1 MYTSTKPCRCG
12 GTIVTEVTER
22 ETNAHCT
29 GKKCKVGWHYSNQ
42 SKTISPCIDSRFKSP
57 DEKSIHAVI
66 EVDRDHDENKDHDE
80 NRDHDEKL
88 DDPEEIEDHERGED

>member
-57 DEKSIHAVI
+57 DEKNIHAVI
-66 EVDRDHDENKDHDE
+66 EVD
-80 NRDHDEKL
+80 RDHDEKL

>member
-66 EVDRDHDENKDHDE
+66 EVDRDHDE
-80 NRDHDEKL
+80 KL

>member
-66 EVDRDHDENKDHDE
+66 EVDRDHDEK
-80 NRDHDEKL
+80 R